1 MARRPEE
8 RSIKNVENQIKARTA
23 SRSSS
28 RSSSCSKGKD
38 ENKTDAV
45 PAVPE
50 KISWWWLKDPNHLV
64 RDASKRQEEQ
74 EDEARSVTQYR
85 KKIDD

>member
-28 RSSSCSKGKD
+28 RSSSSSKGNEK
-38 ENKTDAV
+38 KTDAV
-45 PAVPE
+45 PAVPGQG
-50 KISWWWLKDPNHLV
+50 
-64 RDASKRQEEQ
+64 RQQEEQ
-74 EDEARSVTQYR
+74 GDEARSVTQYR

>member
-8 RSIKNVENQIKARTA
+8 RSIKNVENQVKARTA
-23 SRSSS
+23 SGSSS

>member
-28 RSSSCSKGKD
+28 RSSSSSKGKD
-38 ENKTDAV
+38 EKKTDAV

-64 RDASKRQEEQ
+64 RDASKRSKRMRPG
-74 EDEARSVTQYR
+74 A
-85 KKIDD
+85 

>member
-8 RSIKNVENQIKARTA
+8 RSIKNVENQKIKARTS

-28 RSSSCSKGKD
+28 RSSSSSKGKD
-38 ENKTDAV
+38 EKKTDAV
-45 PAVPE
+45 PVPE

-64 RDASKRQEEQ
+64 RDASKRSKRMRPG
-74 EDEARSVTQYR
+74 A
-85 KKIDD
+85 